1 MSDDF
6 PAESDPTAS
15 FVRSIRRIAQAVDV
29 RSREIARTTG
39 LTLPQLLV
47 LQSIRSLGEVS
58 TRQISRDAAMSPP
71 TVVDVLDR
79 LEARGLVQRYR
90 STVDRRVVHA
100 RLTPAGSDA
109 LRDSPGLLRPG
120 SLARLSALPPEHS
133 EALARA
139 MTLLAELMASDAAP
153 DEGGSGA

>member
-6 PAESDPTAS
+6 PAGSDPTAT

-47 LQSIRSLGEVS
+47 LQSIRALGEVS
-58 TRQISRDAAMSPP
+58 TRQISREAAMSPP

-79 LEARGLVQRYR
+79 LEARGLIQRYR

-100 RLTPAGSDA
+100 RLTEAGSDA
-109 LRDSPGLLRPG
+109 LRDAPGLLRPG
-120 SLARLSALPPEHS
+120 SLAQLSALPAEQS
-133 EALARA
+133 AALAGA
-139 MTLLAELMASDAAP
+139 MTLLAELMAPGPAP
-153 DEGGSGA
+153 DEGGSDA